1 MIGWLAKG
9 GVLLSLVVA
18 VQAGACDKKSPT
30 PGPPQNPT
38 PPPQAP
44 RVPVPSPDPIVIN
57 GSERLGWDQLVYGD
71 SDIGRHEFFIY
82 IDEQRTRLDAT
93 CESVGL
99 YYQCSSPL
107 PPMEPGRH
115 RLQLQAAHTMNGVR
129 IESRRSGFLIVTK
142 TPTGAPVGAAA
153 GANETAD
160 RAAAVGAV
168 PDADVDAIAEVGA
181 VADLAI
187 APDGQV
193 FVAERRG
200 RVLAARN
207 GRVDSRPLID
217 ITDAVESDGLG
228 MFSIALHPDF
238 AKNKFVYLIYAAATA
253 DGPVFRIARG
263 REVGGTIGEVSTL
276 LQPGPVGPGGW
287 AVLRFS
293 PGGQLFVAL
302 RPGAVAAAAA
312 RNADESHI
320 LRLNDDGRTPSDN
333 PRASPVVSSGHT
345 ALSGLTI
352 APIGLLLARAP
363 KDGRTEVVLY
373 STEAQLAGRDAPVVL
388 PLEGYPGGIAYESR
402 SERGLPNRV
411 ILARLDGGVDL
422 LMTRARGEAQGRRE
436 RVAEQYGAVRAVA
449 VGPDGTIYAGTA
461 NADVARGGPAATRD
475 YLLSIR
481 TEPAGR

>member
-30 PGPPQNPT
+30 SSPPQNPT
-38 PPPQAP
+38 PPQAP

-71 SDIGRHEFFIY
+71 SDIGRHEFFIF
-82 IDEQRTRLDAT
+82 INGHRTRLDAS

-115 RLQLQAAHTMNGVR
+115 RLQLQAAHTVDGVR
-129 IESRRSGFLIVTK
+129 IESRRSGFLIVMR
-142 TPTGAPVGAAA
+142 TPTGAPVDAAA
-153 GANETAD
+153 GVHETAGS
-160 RAAAVGAV
+160 AAGAGGV
-168 PDADVDAIAEVGA
+168 PAADVDTIAEVGA

-200 RVLAARN
+200 RVLAVRN
-207 GRVDSRPLID
+207 GRVDSRPLIE

-228 MFSIALHPDF
+228 IFSIALHPDF
-238 AKNKFVYLIYAAATA
+238 VKNKFVYLIYAAATA

-263 REVGGTIGEVSTL
+263 RVVGGTLGEVSTL

-302 RPGAVAAAAA
+302 RPGAVAAANG

-333 PRASPVVSSGHT
+333 PRASPVVSSGHRG
-345 ALSGLTI
+345 LSGLTI

-363 KDGRTEVVLY
+363 KDGRTEIALY
-373 STEAQLAGRDAPVVL
+373 STEAQLAGRDEPVVL
-388 PLEGYPGGIAYESR
+388 PLDGYPGGLAYESR

-411 ILARLDGGVDL
+411 LLARLDGGVDL

-436 RVAEQYGAVRAVA
+436 RVAEEYGAVRAVA
-449 VGPDGTIYAGTA
+449 VGPDGTVYAGTA
-461 NADVARGGPAATRD
+461 NADVAGGGPATRD